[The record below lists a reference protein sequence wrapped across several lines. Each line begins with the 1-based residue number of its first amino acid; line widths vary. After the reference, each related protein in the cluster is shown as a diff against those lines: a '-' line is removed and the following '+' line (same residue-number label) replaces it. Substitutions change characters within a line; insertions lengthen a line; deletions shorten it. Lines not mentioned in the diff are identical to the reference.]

1 MSPNTFELVVHKIIT
16 ILNCNYESYKMFVIE
31 SLYFLYVSIDLKVV
45 TWSQNV
51 VVPAV
56 VSQPRVPLTV
66 LGSTCRQTEL
76 PLWWAS
82 PWQGSV
88 TCLSLPCGIFT
99 VASREVI
106 TSLASVSLCP
116 YPVLAWHIA
125 TPPWQRLSC
134 FLPRGDTA
142 SLSLSAAPHLPYA
155 RLAHV

>member
-1 MSPNTFELVVHKIIT
+1 MSLLTLELVVHKRIK
-16 ILNCNYESYKMFVIE
+16 ILNCNYDSYKNVCQWKPLISVCFHRCKGR
-31 SLYFLYVSIDLKVV
+31 DL
-45 TWSQNV
+45 SQNV

-56 VSQPRVPLTV
+56 VLQPHVPLTV

-76 PLWWAS
+76 PLCWAS

-142 SLSLSAAPHLPYA
+142 FV
-155 RLAHV
+155 LAFHGATLALC